1 VNFDLPIISIDANPE
16 FRDAKACTEWLQTLP
31 LINVGPSHG
40 RLLGELEELN
50 CCELAVSE
58 RLKILELLREPV
70 LFVQAEQAKK
80 FSNRAVPL
88 AKPEREILMN
98 VVALWTAFGYGYQH
112 CLQSLSGMPTGLVA
126 SGGQFALACQRSLW
140 CASQQIAEHFRCYQD
155 ISSDDWAL
163 LHRLYAFA
171 EEHKL
176 TDQQVAHPVH
186 KDQWKTTCME
196 TYVQPLLLQA
206 ANPSEHT
213 SRQLGLVARW
223 LDRWGNN
230 ARVRRTAPVVEAS
243 AAQPLLIDLA
253 ERSGPRRLPHA
264 DDAPVT
270 APDTQRY
277 LDLQELSK
285 SIRSRRALLKKG
297 DAPASLGLGDDVPAQ
312 LAEHLLALLHR
323 QWCEGKLGRS
333 LARKS
338 ASGVAELA
346 TGMGA
351 MHFYISGLPFRQPGE
366 AKELTKAQREEIA
379 TFGRISTHA
388 DDEYAVQH
396 GLTLEQWHIRDES
409 LAGLRLERK
418 SGAGRFVHTQLM
430 AVRPTDAR
438 HFLLGTTRWLMVDE
452 NYDLKIGVRA
462 LPGIPQGIAIR
473 ATGLNTMA
481 DKYVPALMVS
491 AVPALHSPE
500 SLVLPV
506 GWFRPKRVI
515 EVYTDK
521 ARQMQLNAV
530 LERGADFE
538 RVAYEVV

>member
-1 VNFDLPIISIDANPE
+1 VNFDLPIISSDADPE
-16 FRDAKACTEWLQTLP
+16 FRDATACAEWLQTLP

-40 RLLGELEELN
+40 RLLGEIEELN
-50 CCELAVSE
+50 CFELAVSE

-88 AKPEREILMN
+88 ARPEREILMN
-98 VVALWTAFGYGYQH
+98 VVALWSAFGCGYQH
-112 CLQSLSGMPTGLVA
+112 CLQSLGGMSAGLIA
-126 SGGQFALACQRSLW
+126 SGGELALACQRALW
-140 CASQQIAEHFRCYQD
+140 CASQQIAERFRCYQD
-155 ISSDDWAL
+155 ISGEDWAL

-171 EEHKL
+171 EERKL
-176 TDQQVAHPVH
+176 PDQQVEHPVH
-186 KDQWKTTCME
+186 QDQWKTTCME
-196 TYVQPLLLQA
+196 TYVQPLLLHA

-213 SRQLGLVARW
+213 SRQLGLAARW

-230 ARVRRTAPVVEAS
+230 ARVRRTAPAS
-243 AAQPLLIDLA
+243 ENGATHPLAVNLA
-253 ERSGPRRLPHA
+253 GRSGPQRVQA
-264 DDAPVT
+264 GDGAAS
-270 APDTQRY
+270 APDAQRY
-277 LDLQELSK
+277 LDVEELSK
-285 SIRSRRALLKKG
+285 SIRSRLALLKKG
-297 DAPASLGLGDDVPAQ
+297 DAPASLSLGDDVPPQ
-312 LAEHLLALLHR
+312 LAEHLLTQLHR
-323 QWCEGKLGRS
+323 QWCEDKPERS
-333 LARKS
+333 PPRKS
-338 ASGVAELA
+338 ASGTAELA

-351 MHFYISGLPFRQPGE
+351 MHFYITGLPFRQPGE
-366 AKELTKAQREEIA
+366 ARELTKAQREEIA

-388 DDEYAVQH
+388 DDAYAVQN
-396 GLTLEQWHIRDES
+396 GLALEQWHIRDES

-430 AVRPTDAR
+430 AVRPDDAR
-438 HFLLGTTRWLMVDE
+438 HFLLGTTRWLVVDE
-452 NYDLKIGVRA
+452 NYGLKVGMRA

-473 ATGLNTMA
+473 ATGLNAMA

-491 AVPALHSPE
+491 AVPALRTPE

-521 ARQMQLNAV
+521 SRQMQLNAV

>member
-1 VNFDLPIISIDANPE
+1 MNFDLPIISTDANPE
-16 FRDAKACTEWLQTLP
+16 FRNATACAEWLQALP

-88 AKPEREILMN
+88 ARPEREILMN

-112 CLQSLSGMPTGLVA
+112 CLQSLGGMSTGLVA
-126 SGGQFALACQRSLW
+126 SGGLMALACQRALW
-140 CASQQIAEHFRCYQD
+140 CASQQIFEHFRCYQD
-155 ISSDDWAL
+155 IGGEDWAL
-163 LHRLYAFA
+163 LHRLYTFA
-171 EEHKL
+171 EERKL
-176 TDQQVAHPVH
+176 TDQQVEHPVH

-213 SRQLGLVARW
+213 SRQLGLAARW

-230 ARVRRTAPVVEAS
+230 ARVRRTAPVAEGGAL
-243 AAQPLLIDLA
+243 QPLLVDLA
-253 ERSGPRRLPHA
+253 DHSGPRRLTYGDNVPA
-264 DDAPVT
+264 KT
-270 APDTQRY
+270 PDTQRY
-277 LDLQELSK
+277 LDLGELSK
-285 SIRSRRALLKKG
+285 SIKSRIALLKKG
-297 DAPASLGLGDDVPAQ
+297 DTPASLGLGDDVPAQ

-323 QWCEGKLGRS
+323 QWCEGKPERFP
-333 LARKS
+333 ARKS
-338 ASGVAELA
+338 ASGTAELA

-351 MHFYISGLPFRQPGE
+351 MHFYITGLPFRQPGE
-366 AKELTKAQREEIA
+366 TKELSKEQREEIA

-396 GLTLEQWHIRDES
+396 GLALEQWHIHDES

-418 SGAGRFVHTQLM
+418 SGAGRFVHTQLT

-438 HFLLGTTRWLMVDE
+438 YFLLGTTRWLVVDE
-452 NYDLKIGVRA
+452 SYGLKIGMRA

-473 ATGLNTMA
+473 ATGLNAMA
-481 DKYVPALMVS
+481 DKYVPALIVS
-491 AVPALHSPE
+491 AVPALRSPE

-521 ARQMQLNAV
+521 PRQMQLNAV

>member
-1 VNFDLPIISIDANPE
+1 MNFDLPIISTDANPE
-16 FRDAKACTEWLQTLP
+16 FRDAAACAEWLQTLP

-40 RLLGELEELN
+40 RLLGEIEELN
-50 CCELAVSE
+50 CCELVVSE

-70 LFVQAEQAKK
+70 LFVQAEQARK

-112 CLQSLSGMPTGLVA
+112 CLQSLGGMSTGLI
-126 SGGQFALACQRSLW
+126 SSDGRLALACQRALW
-140 CASQQIAEHFRCYQD
+140 CASQQIVEHFRCYQE
-155 ISSDDWAL
+155 ISGGDWAM
-163 LHRLYAFA
+163 LHRLYSFA
-171 EEHKL
+171 EERKIA
-176 TDQQVAHPVH
+176 DQQVEHPVH

-196 TYVQPLLLQA
+196 TFVQPLLLHA

-213 SRQLGLVARW
+213 SRQLGLAARW

-230 ARVRRTAPVVEAS
+230 VRVRRTAP
-243 AAQPLLIDLA
+243 AAEQGATHPLAVDLTG
-253 ERSGPRRLPHA
+253 RSGPQRVQGA
-264 DDAPVT
+264 DSAANAPG
-270 APDTQRY
+270 ARRY
-277 LDLQELSK
+277 LDVEELSK
-285 SIRSRRALLKKG
+285 SIRSRLALLRKG
-297 DAPASLGLGDDVPAQ
+297 DAPASLSLGDDVPPQ
-312 LAEHLLALLHR
+312 LAEHLLSNLHR
-323 QWCEGKLGRS
+323 QWCEDKPERS
-333 LARKS
+333 PPRKS
-338 ASGVAELA
+338 ASGTAELA

-351 MHFYISGLPFRQPGE
+351 MHFYITGLPFRQPGD

-396 GLTLEQWHIRDES
+396 GLALEQWHIRDES

-430 AVRPTDAR
+430 AVRPNDAR
-438 HFLLGTTRWLMVDE
+438 HFLLGTTRWLVVDE
-452 NYDLKIGVRA
+452 NYGLKVGMRA
-462 LPGIPQGIAIR
+462 LPGIPQGVAIR
-473 ATGLNTMA
+473 ATGLNAMA
-481 DKYVPALMVS
+481 DKYVPALLVS
-491 AVPALHSPE
+491 AVPALRSPE

-506 GWFRPKRVI
+506 GWFRPRRVI

-521 ARQMQLNAV
+521 PRQMQLNAV

>member
-1 VNFDLPIISIDANPE
+1 MNFDLPIISTDANPE
-16 FRDAKACTEWLQTLP
+16 FRDARACAEWLQTLP

-40 RLLGELEELN
+40 RLLGEIEELN
-50 CCELAVSE
+50 CCELPVSE

-70 LFVQAEQAKK
+70 LFVQAEQSKK
-80 FSNRAVPL
+80 FANRAVPL

-112 CLQSLSGMPTGLVA
+112 CLQSLAGMSTGLVA
-126 SGGQFALACQRSLW
+126 SGGQLALACQRALW
-140 CASQQIAEHFRCYQD
+140 CASQQVTEHFRCYQD
-155 ISSDDWAL
+155 ISGQGWAL
-163 LHRLYAFA
+163 LHRLYTFA
-171 EEHKL
+171 EERKL
-176 TDQQVAHPVH
+176 ADQQVEHPVH
-186 KDQWKTTCME
+186 RDQWKTTCME

-213 SRQLGLVARW
+213 SRQLGLAARW

-230 ARVRRTAPVVEAS
+230 ARIRRTAPAVAS
-243 AAQPLLIDLA
+243 GAAQPLLVDLA
-253 ERSGPRRLPHA
+253 GSSGPRRLPHA
-264 DDAPVT
+264 DDAPVK

-277 LDLQELSK
+277 LDLEDLSK
-285 SIRSRRALLKKG
+285 SIKSRLALLKKG
-297 DAPASLGLGDDVPAQ
+297 DAPASLGLGEDVPTQ

-323 QWCEGKLGRS
+323 QWCEGKPEQS
-333 LARKS
+333 PARKS
-338 ASGVAELA
+338 ASGMAELA

-351 MHFYISGLPFRQPGE
+351 MHFYITGLPFRQPGE
-366 AKELTKAQREEIA
+366 ARELTKAQREEIA

-396 GLTLEQWHIRDES
+396 GLALEQWHIRDES

-418 SGAGRFVHTQLM
+418 SGPGRFVHTQLM
-430 AVRPTDAR
+430 AVRPADAR
-438 HFLLGTTRWLMVDE
+438 HFLLGTTRWLVVDE
-452 NYDLKIGVRA
+452 NYGLKAGMRA

-473 ATGLNTMA
+473 ATGLNAMA

-491 AVPALHSPE
+491 AVPALRSPE

-521 ARQMQLNAV
+521 PRQMQLNAV

>member
-1 VNFDLPIISIDANPE
+1 MNFDLPIISTDANPE
-16 FRDAKACTEWLQTLP
+16 FRSAAACAEWLQTLP

-98 VVALWTAFGYGYQH
+98 VVALWRAFSYGYQH
-112 CLQSLSGMPTGLVA
+112 CLQSLATLPTGLVA
-126 SGGQFALACQRSLW
+126 ASGQLALACQRALW
-140 CASQQIAEHFRCYQD
+140 CTSQQIAEHFRCYQD
-155 ISSDDWAL
+155 VTADDWKL

-176 TDQQVAHPVH
+176 ADQQVEHPVH
-186 KDQWKTTCME
+186 RDQWKTTCME

-206 ANPSEHT
+206 ANPSEQT
-213 SRQLGLVARW
+213 SRQLGLAARW

-230 ARVRRTAPVVEAS
+230 ARIRRTVPMPEKGPAH
-243 AAQPLLIDLA
+243 PLAVDLA
-253 ERSGPRRLPHA
+253 GGSGPRRVDAAESTA
-264 DDAPVT
+264 DSR
-270 APDTQRY
+270 RY
-277 LDLQELSK
+277 LDVDELSK
-285 SIRSRRALLKKG
+285 SIRSRLSLLKKG
-297 DAPASLGLGDDVPAQ
+297 DAPANLNLGDDVPAQ
-312 LAEHLLALLHR
+312 LAEHLLTALHR
-323 QWCEGKLGRS
+323 QWCEDKPERFP
-333 LARKS
+333 ARKS
-338 ASGVAELA
+338 ASGTAELA
-346 TGMGA
+346 TGMRA
-351 MHFYISGLPFRQPGE
+351 MHFYVTGLPFRQPGE
-366 AKELTKAQREEIA
+366 ARELTKAQREEIA

-388 DDEYAVQH
+388 DDAYAVQN
-396 GLTLEQWHIRDES
+396 GLVLEQWHIRDES

-418 SGAGRFVHTQLM
+418 SGPGRFVHTQLV
-430 AVRPTDAR
+430 AVRPADAR
-438 HFLLGTTRWLMVDE
+438 HFLLGMVRWLVVDE
-452 NYDLKIGVRA
+452 NYGLKIGLRT

-473 ATGLNTMA
+473 ATGLNAMA

-491 AVPALHSPE
+491 AVPALRSPE

-521 ARQMQLNAV
+521 PRQMQLNTV
-530 LERGADFE
+530 IDRGADFE
-538 RVAYEVV
+538 RIAYTVVA